1 MRITDR
7 LITKKVLRN
16 IEARRTNVARLQEN
30 LSTGKT
36 FRVPSDDPALSLR
49 VIRSMEVLAQ
59 VKRYRANASWAHN
72 IVMVVDSALNEA
84 YQALVRIKELAV
96 AASSD
101 TCSAEARRAIGEEVA
116 ELVEHLAQVGNSKY
130 GDKYVLAGHQTLSE
144 PFKLDW
150 VSGSSGYDIPKVT
163 YQGDY
168 KAISAEVG
176 DGVSIDASIP
186 GGIALPQASL
196 DMLASLV
203 DALYA
208 DRADV
213 VRRSLPAIDDA
224 MNGLLEART
233 RVGAMM
239 ARAEV
244 AEKRLEAVHF
254 ETTKMVSQDYDVDF
268 AECLATLK
276 VEENAYQMALI
287 AGARLA
293 QPSLVHF
300 LR

>member
-49 VIRSMEVLAQ
+49 VIRSVEVLAQ
-59 VKRYRANASWAHN
+59 VKRYRANASWAYN
-72 IVMVVDSALNEA
+72 MVMVVDSALNEA
-84 YQALVRIKELAV
+84 YQALVRMKELAI

-101 TCSAEARRAIGEEVA
+101 TCSTEARRAIGEEVA
-116 ELVEHLAQVGNSKY
+116 QLVEHLAQVGNSKY
-130 GDKYVLAGHQTLSE
+130 GDKYVLAGHQTLKP
-144 PFKLDW
+144 PFVLQW
-150 VSGSSGYDIPKVT
+150 NPGASGGLIPALTYD
-163 YQGDY
+163 GDNSV
-168 KAISAEVG
+168 ISAEVG
-176 DGVSIDASIP
+176 DGVVIDASIP
-186 GGIALPQASL
+186 GSEALPEDKLGAL
-196 DMLASLV
+196 TRLAE
-203 DALYA
+203 ALYS
-208 DRADV
+208 DDPETIRD
-213 VRRSLPAIDDA
+213 SLPELDYLMDA
-224 MNGLLEART
+224 LLEART
-233 RVGAMM
+233 KVGAMM

-287 AGARLA
+287 AGARLV
-293 QPSLVHF
+293 QPSLIYF
-300 LR
+300 LS